1 MANTLKVTLVK
12 SPIGAVPK
20 HKKTV
25 EAMGLTKMHKTV
37 EMPDNAATRGMIS
50 RFSICKSR
58 RSIISRDINNKRR
71 CQNGIIKL
79 KTSRRF

>member
-1 MANTLKVTLVK
+1 MADTIKVTLVK

-25 EAMGLTKMHKTV
+25 KAMGLTKMHKTV
-37 EMPDNAATRGMIS
+37 EMPDNAATRGMIQQVQHLV
-50 RFSICKSR
+50 KVR
-58 RSIISRDINNKRR
+58 RLRR

-79 KTSRRF
+79 KTRRGFQA